1 MDVERT
7 SILSGVSYRGGSML
21 DETPRRH
28 PGRKIPTGT
37 KRFGPRLMA
46 TPDPR
51 VTPGES
57 VQKLLLPADTNITCP
72 KCKHTF
78 GLEQGFARA
87 ALEQFEHSTEGA
99 LEAVRRAERAEADR
113 RAQQLASQR
122 ANALRDENAEL
133 KRILKEQGE
142 KHAQALKEVARL
154 AQQSAA
160 PQLEAMRAE
169 LAGRQAKIDDFT
181 RRESDLFERERG
193 LEARVAEAAQKRAES
208 LVADERLRFDS
219 RLAEKDRQLADVR
232 SRELQLLNDKQALQD
247 RASELDIEVAR
258 KLDSGRAELELRIR
272 GQERERGELENAELR
287 KRLTDMQAQ
296 LAEAQRKGAQG
307 SQQLQGEVLEL
318 TLQEDLERAF
328 ALDSIEE
335 VRKGARGGDVI
346 QRVMT
351 RSGQLAG
358 VLLWEAKR
366 AKDWSPQWV
375 TKLKEDMRAAGADVG
390 ILVSVGACYPKEW
403 EAGTLFDL
411 HDDVWV
417 TSWSTA
423 VQLATVL
430 RSGLLQVHKQRL
442 ASAGKGEKMEAVYDY
457 LTSSQFSNKL
467 KAIYGA
473 FHRMRQELEAE
484 KSQTLQRW
492 ARREKQLQSGVAE
505 LVGVAGDIQ
514 GLAQQDL
521 PLLEMEDPES
531 PDEKP
536 GADTRQIGLRIDS

>member
-1 MDVERT
+1 MASPE
-7 SILSGVSYRGGSML
+7 
-21 DETPRRH
+21 PRAS
-28 PGRKIPTGT
+28 PI
-37 KRFGPRLMA
+37 
-46 TPDPR
+46 
-51 VTPGES
+51 ES
-57 VQKLLLPADTNITCP
+57 AQQLLLPAQTNITCP
-72 KCKHTF
+72 KCKNTF

-99 LEAVRRAERAEADR
+99 LAALRRVERAEADK
-113 RAQQLASQR
+113 RAQQLASQ
-122 ANALRDENAEL
+122 AASALRDENTEL
-133 KRILKEQGE
+133 KRLLKDQGE
-142 KHAQALKEVARL
+142 KHTQALKEVTRL

-169 LAGRQAKIDDFT
+169 LSTRQAKIDEFT
-181 RRESDLFERERG
+181 RRESQLVERERG
-193 LEARVAEAAQKRAES
+193 LEARVTEVAQQQAQK
-208 LVADERLRFDS
+208 LVANERVSFES
-219 RLAEKDRQLADVR
+219 RLADKERQLADVR
-232 SRELQLLNDKQALQD
+232 SRELQLLKDKHALQD
-247 RASELDIEVAR
+247 RAGELDIEVAR
-258 KLDSGRAELELRIR
+258 RLDAGRGELESRIR
-272 GQERERGELENAELR
+272 AQERERSEFESAELR
-287 KRLTDMQAQ
+287 KRLTDMQQQ

-307 SQQLQGEVLEL
+307 SQQLRGEVVEL
-318 TLQEDLERAF
+318 TLQEELEAAF
-328 ALDSIEE
+328 ALDAIEE

-375 TKLKEDMRAAGADVG
+375 TKLKDDMRAAGADVG
-390 ILVSVGACYPKEW
+390 ILVSVGPCYPKNWQE
-403 EAGTLFDL
+403 GTLFDL
-411 HDDVWV
+411 HEDIWV

-423 VQLATVL
+423 LQLATVL
-430 RSGLLQVHKQRL
+430 RSGLLEVHKQRV

-484 KSQTLQRW
+484 KTQTLQRW

-521 PLLEMEDPES
+521 PLLEMEDPAAA
-531 PDEKP
+531 DETHDP
-536 GADTRQIGLRIDS
+536 DTRQIGLSIDG

>member
-1 MDVERT
+1 MASPE
-7 SILSGVSYRGGSML
+7 
-21 DETPRRH
+21 PR
-28 PGRKIPTGT
+28 PSPI
-37 KRFGPRLMA
+37 
-46 TPDPR
+46 
-51 VTPGES
+51 ES
-57 VQKLLLPADTNITCP
+57 AQELLLPADTNITCP
-72 KCKHTF
+72 KCKNTF

-87 ALEQFEHSTEGA
+87 ALEQFAHSTEGA
-99 LEAVRRAERAEADR
+99 LEALRRVERVEADK
-113 RAQQLASQR
+113 RAQQIASQQ
-122 ANALRDENAEL
+122 ANTLRDENAGL
-133 KRILKEQGE
+133 QRLLKEQGE
-142 KHAQALKEVARL
+142 EHAQALKEVTKL

-160 PQLEAMRAE
+160 PQLEAMRVE
-169 LAGRQAKIDDFT
+169 LAARQARIDDFT
-181 RRESDLFERERG
+181 RRESELGERERG
-193 LEARVAEAAQKRAES
+193 LEARIAEAAQKRAES
-208 LVADERLRFDS
+208 LVADERVLLET
-219 RLAEKDRQLADVR
+219 RLAEKERQLAEVR
-232 SRELQLLNDKQALQD
+232 SRELQLIKDKHALQD

-258 KLDSGRAELELRIR
+258 KLDASRAELESRIR
-272 GQERERGELENAELR
+272 AQERERGELESAELR
-287 KRLTDMQAQ
+287 KRLTDMQEQ

-318 TLQEDLERAF
+318 TLQEDLEAAF

-346 QRVMT
+346 QKVMT
-351 RSGQLAG
+351 RGGQLAG

-375 TKLKEDMRAAGADVG
+375 TKLKEDMRSAGADVG
-390 ILVSVGACYPKEW
+390 ILVSVASCYPKHW
-403 EAGTLFDL
+403 EEGTLFDL
-411 HDDVWV
+411 HEDIWV

-430 RSGLLQVHKQRL
+430 RSGLLEVHKQRV

-467 KAIYGA
+467 KAVYGA

-521 PLLEMEDPES
+521 PLLEMEDS
-531 PDEKP
+531 VSSDERHEL
-536 GADTRQIGLRIDS
+536 DTGQISLRIDR

>member
-1 MDVERT
+1 
-7 SILSGVSYRGGSML
+7 
-21 DETPRRH
+21 
-28 PGRKIPTGT
+28 
-37 KRFGPRLMA
+37 MA
-46 TPDPR
+46 IPDPL
-51 VTPGES
+51 VSPIES
-57 VQKLLLPADTNITCP
+57 AQKLLLPADTNITCP
-72 KCKHTF
+72 KCKNTF

-87 ALEQFEHSTEGA
+87 AFEQFEHSTEGA
-99 LEAVRRAERAEADR
+99 LEAVRRAERAAADK
-113 RAQQLASQR
+113 RAQQLASQQ

-133 KRILKEQGE
+133 KRLLKDQGE
-142 KHAQALKEVARL
+142 KHAEALKEVTKL

-169 LAGRQAKIDDFT
+169 LAARQAKIDEFT
-181 RRESDLFERERG
+181 RRESDLSEKERG
-193 LEARVAEAAQKRAES
+193 LEARVAEAARKRAEG
-208 LVADERLRFDS
+208 LVANERVLFAS
-219 RLAEKDRQLADVR
+219 RLVEKERQLADVR
-232 SRELQLLNDKQALQD
+232 SRELQLLKDKQTLQD

-258 KLDSGRAELELRIR
+258 KLDASRAELESRIR
-272 GQERERGELENAELR
+272 AQERERSELESAELR
-287 KRLTDMQAQ
+287 KRLTDMQEQ

-318 TLQEDLERAF
+318 TLQEDLEAAF

-346 QRVMT
+346 HRVMT

-390 ILVSVGACYPKEW
+390 ILVSVGPCYPKEW

-411 HDDVWV
+411 HEDIWV

-430 RSGLLQVHKQRL
+430 RSGLLDVHKQRV

-467 KAIYGA
+467 KAVYGA
-473 FHRMRQELEAE
+473 FHRMRHELEAE

-514 GLAQQDL
+514 GLAQQEL
-521 PLLEMEDPES
+521 PLLEMEDSES
-531 PDEKP
+531 SDEKH
-536 GADTRQIGLRIDS
+536 GLDTRQIGLSIDG

>member
-1 MDVERT
+1 
-7 SILSGVSYRGGSML
+7 
-21 DETPRRH
+21 
-28 PGRKIPTGT
+28 
-37 KRFGPRLMA
+37 MA
-46 TPDPR
+46 APDSRIRPA
-51 VTPGES
+51 ES
-57 VQKLLLPADTNITCP
+57 AQKLLLPADTNINCP

-87 ALEQFEHSTEGA
+87 ALEQFEHSTAGA
-99 LEAVRRAERAEADR
+99 LEAVRRAERADADK
-113 RAQQLASQR
+113 RAQQLAGQQ
-122 ANALRDENAEL
+122 ATALRDENAEL
-133 KRILKEQGE
+133 KRLLKEQGE
-142 KHAQALKEVARL
+142 KHSQALKEVTRL

-160 PQLEAMRAE
+160 PQLEALRGE
-169 LAGRQAKIDDFT
+169 LAARQAKIDEFT
-181 RRESDLFERERG
+181 RREAALSEKERA
-193 LEARVAEAAQKRAES
+193 LDARVAEAAEQQAEN
-208 LVADERLRFDS
+208 LVANERGLFES
-219 RLAEKDRQLADVR
+219 RLAEKERQLADVR
-232 SRELQLLNDKQALQD
+232 SRELQLLQDKQALQD
-247 RASELDIEVAR
+247 RANELDIEAAR
-258 KLDSGRAELELRIR
+258 KLDASRAELESRIR
-272 GQERERGELENAELR
+272 AQERERSELESAELR
-287 KRLTDMQAQ
+287 KRLSDMQAQ

-318 TLQEDLERAF
+318 TLQEDLEAAF

-366 AKDWSPQWV
+366 ARDWSPQWV
-375 TKLKEDMRAAGADVG
+375 TKLKEDMRAAAADVG
-390 ILVSVGACYPKEW
+390 ILVSVGSCYPREW

-411 HDDVWV
+411 HEDIWV

-423 VQLATVL
+423 VQLATAL
-430 RSGLLQVHKQRL
+430 RSGLLQVHKQRV

-467 KAIYGA
+467 KAVYGA

-492 ARREKQLQSGVAE
+492 ARRERQLQSGVAE

-521 PLLEMEDPES
+521 PLLEMEDSDPCDDGRGS
-531 PDEKP
+531 
-536 GADTRQIGLRIDS
+536 DTRQIGLSIDK

>member
-1 MDVERT
+1 MASPNPRT
-7 SILSGVSYRGGSML
+7 SPV
-21 DETPRRH
+21 
-28 PGRKIPTGT
+28 
-37 KRFGPRLMA
+37 
-46 TPDPR
+46 
-51 VTPGES
+51 ES
-57 VQKLLLPADTNITCP
+57 AQKLLLPADTNITCP
-72 KCKHTF
+72 KCRNTF
-78 GLEQGFARA
+78 DLEQGFARA
-87 ALEQFEHSTEGA
+87 ALEQFEQSTAGA
-99 LEAVRRAERAEADR
+99 LDAVRTLERAEADK
-113 RAQQLASQR
+113 RAQQVASQQ

-133 KRILKEQGE
+133 KRLLSEQGE
-142 KHAQALKEVARL
+142 KHAQALKEVTRL

-160 PQLEAMRAE
+160 PQLEALRVE
-169 LAGRQAKIDDFT
+169 LAARQAKIDLFT
-181 RRESDLFERERG
+181 RRESALSARERA
-193 LEARVAEAAQKRAES
+193 LEAQVAEAAQKQAEG
-208 LVADERLRFDS
+208 LVANERVVFES
-219 RLAEKDRQLADVR
+219 RLAEKERQLADVR
-232 SRELQLLNDKQALQD
+232 SRELQLLEDKRALQD
-247 RASELDIEVAR
+247 RAGELDIEVAR
-258 KLDSGRAELELRIR
+258 KLDANRVELESRIR
-272 GQERERGELENAELR
+272 AQERERSELENAELR
-287 KRLTDMQAQ
+287 KRLTDMQEQ
-296 LAEAQRKGAQG
+296 LAEAQRKGTQG

-318 TLQEDLERAF
+318 TLQEDLEAAF

-351 RSGQLAG
+351 RSGQMAG

-403 EAGTLFDL
+403 EAGALFDL
-411 HDDVWV
+411 HEDIWV

-430 RSGLLQVHKQRL
+430 RSGLMEIHKQRM
-442 ASAGKGEKMEAVYDY
+442 ASLGKGEKMEAVYDY
-457 LTSSQFSNKL
+457 LMSSQFSNKL
-467 KAIYGA
+467 KAVYSA

-521 PLLEMEDPES
+521 PLLEMEDS
-531 PDEKP
+531 VSSDERHEP
-536 GADTRQIGLRIDS
+536 GTRQIGFNIDG

>member
-1 MDVERT
+1 
-7 SILSGVSYRGGSML
+7 
-21 DETPRRH
+21 
-28 PGRKIPTGT
+28 
-37 KRFGPRLMA
+37 
-46 TPDPR
+46 
-51 VTPGES
+51 
-57 VQKLLLPADTNITCP
+57 
-72 KCKHTF
+72 
-78 GLEQGFARA
+78 LEQGFARA
-87 ALEQFEHSTEGA
+87 ALEQFARSTEGE
-99 LEAVRRAERAEADR
+99 LEVLRRVERAEADK
-113 RAQQLASQR
+113 RAQQFASQQ
-122 ANALRDENAEL
+122 ANALREENAEL
-133 KRILKEQGE
+133 GRLLKEQGE
-142 KHAQALKEVARL
+142 KHAQSLKEVTRL

-160 PQLEAMRAE
+160 PQLEALRVE
-169 LAGRQAKIDDFT
+169 LAARQAKIDEFT
-181 RRESDLFERERG
+181 RRESDLSERERG
-193 LEARVAEAAQKRAES
+193 LEAQVAEVAQKRAES
-208 LVADERLRFDS
+208 LVANERVLFES
-219 RLAEKDRQLADVR
+219 RMAEKERQLADVR
-232 SRELQLLNDKQALQD
+232 SRELQLLKDKHVLQD
-247 RASELDIEVAR
+247 RANELDIEVAR
-258 KLDSGRAELELRIR
+258 KLDAGRAELESLVRA
-272 GQERERGELENAELR
+272 QERERGELESAELR
-287 KRLTDMQAQ
+287 KRLTDMQER

-318 TLQEDLERAF
+318 TLQEDLEAAF

-351 RSGQLAG
+351 RGGQLAG

-390 ILVSVGACYPKEW
+390 VLVSVGPCYPKHW
-403 EAGTLFDL
+403 EDGTLFDL
-411 HDDVWV
+411 HEDIWV

-423 VQLATVL
+423 VQLATAL
-430 RSGLLQVHKQRL
+430 RSGLLEVHKQRI

-467 KAIYGA
+467 KAVYGA

-521 PLLEMEDPES
+521 PLLEMETTVS
-531 PDEKP
+531 SDEKP
-536 GADTRQIGLRIDS
+536 ESDTRQIGLSIDG

>member
-1 MDVERT
+1 
-7 SILSGVSYRGGSML
+7 
-21 DETPRRH
+21 
-28 PGRKIPTGT
+28 
-37 KRFGPRLMA
+37 MA
-46 TPDPR
+46 TPDLR
-51 VTPGES
+51 VRPAGSAHE
-57 VQKLLLPADTNITCP
+57 LLLAADTDITCP
-72 KCKHTF
+72 NCKSRF

-87 ALEQFEHSTEGA
+87 ALEQFEQSTERA
-99 LEAVRRAERAEADR
+99 VEAVRRAERAEADK
-113 RAQQLASQR
+113 RAQRLAGEQ
-122 ANALRDENAEL
+122 AQVLREENAEL
-133 KRILKEQGE
+133 KRLLNEQGE
-142 KHAQALKEVARL
+142 KHAQALKEVTKL

-169 LAGRQAKIDDFT
+169 LAARQARIDQFA
-181 RRESDLFERERG
+181 RRESELSEKERS
-193 LEARVAEAAQKRAES
+193 LDARVAEASLKRAES
-208 LVADERLRFDS
+208 LVANERVLFES
-219 RLAEKDRQLADVR
+219 RLAEKERQLADVR
-232 SRELQLLNDKQALQD
+232 SRELQLLKDKHALQD
-247 RASELDIEVAR
+247 RANELDIEVAR
-258 KLDSGRAELELRIR
+258 KLDASRAELELRIR
-272 GQERERGELENAELR
+272 AQERERSELESTELR
-287 KRLTDMQAQ
+287 KRLTDMQEQ

-318 TLQEDLERAF
+318 TLQEDLEAAF

-351 RSGQLAG
+351 RSGQPAG

-390 ILVSVGACYPKEW
+390 ILVSVGPCYPRHW
-403 EAGTLFDL
+403 EEGTLFDL
-411 HDDVWV
+411 HEDVWV

-423 VQLATVL
+423 VQLATAL
-430 RSGLLQVHKQRL
+430 RSGLLEVHKQRV

-467 KAIYGA
+467 KAVYGA

-521 PLLEMEDPES
+521 PLLEMEDTVPV
-531 PDEKP
+531 DEKP
-536 GADTRQIGLRIDS
+536 SDSRQIGLSIDP

>member
-1 MDVERT
+1 MASPE
-7 SILSGVSYRGGSML
+7 
-21 DETPRRH
+21 PRASPH
-28 PGRKIPTGT
+28 EY
-37 KRFGPRLMA
+37 A
-46 TPDPR
+46 
-51 VTPGES
+51 
-57 VQKLLLPADTNITCP
+57 QKLLLPADTNITCP
-72 KCKHTF
+72 KCKHAF

-99 LEAVRRAERAEADR
+99 LEAVRRIERAEADK
-113 RAQQLASQR
+113 RAQQLANQQGS
-122 ANALRDENAEL
+122 ALRDENAEL
-133 KRILKEQGE
+133 KRLLKDQGE
-142 KHAQALKEVARL
+142 KHTQALKEVTKL
-154 AQQSAA
+154 AQQSAGA
-160 PQLEAMRAE
+160 QLEGMRAE
-169 LAGRQAKIDDFT
+169 LLTRQAKIDEFT
-181 RRESDLFERERG
+181 RRESELSERERG
-193 LEARVAEAAQKRAES
+193 FDAQVAEVAQQQAQR
-208 LVADERLRFDS
+208 LVASERVLFES
-219 RLAEKDRQLADVR
+219 RLVEKDSQLADVR
-232 SRELQLLNDKQALQD
+232 SRELQLIRDKHALQD
-247 RASELDIEVAR
+247 RAGALDIEVAR
-258 KLDSGRAELELRIR
+258 KLDASRGELESRVR
-272 GQERERGELENAELR
+272 AQERERSELESAELR
-287 KRLTDMQAQ
+287 KRLTDMQEQ

-307 SQQLQGEVLEL
+307 SQQLRGEVLEL
-318 TLQEDLERAF
+318 TLQEDLEAAF

-351 RSGQLAG
+351 RSGQPAG

-375 TKLKEDMRAAGADVG
+375 TKLKDDMRAAGADVG
-390 ILVSVGACYPKEW
+390 ILVSVGPCYPKDW
-403 EAGTLFDL
+403 EEGTLFDL
-411 HDDVWV
+411 HEDIWV

-430 RSGLLQVHKQRL
+430 RSGLLEVHKQRV

-467 KAIYGA
+467 KAVYGA

-521 PLLEMEDPES
+521 PLLEMEDCVSAEEKQES
-531 PDEKP
+531 
-536 GADTRQIGLRIDS
+536 DTKQIGLNIDG

>member
-1 MDVERT
+1 
-7 SILSGVSYRGGSML
+7 
-21 DETPRRH
+21 
-28 PGRKIPTGT
+28 
-37 KRFGPRLMA
+37 MA
-46 TPDPR
+46 IPDPR
-51 VTPGES
+51 VRPTES
-57 VQKLLLPADTNITCP
+57 ARNLLLPADTDITCP
-72 KCKHTF
+72 KCKSTF
-78 GLEQGFARA
+78 DLEQGFARA
-87 ALEQFEHSTEGA
+87 ALEQFEHRTEGA
-99 LEAVRRAERAEADR
+99 LEAVRRAERLDADK
-113 RAQQLASQR
+113 RAQQIAGQQ

-142 KHAQALKEVARL
+142 KHAQALKEVTKL

-169 LAGRQAKIDDFT
+169 LATRQARIDEFT

-193 LEARVAEAAQKRAES
+193 LDAQVAEAAQKRAES
-208 LVADERLRFDS
+208 LVADERVLFES
-219 RLAEKDRQLADVR
+219 RLADKDRQLADIR
-232 SRELQLLNDKQALQD
+232 SRELQLLKDKHALQD

-258 KLDSGRAELELRIR
+258 KLDATRDEQESRIR
-272 GQERERGELENAELR
+272 AQERERSQLENAELR
-287 KRLTDMQAQ
+287 KRLTDMQEQ

-318 TLQEDLERAF
+318 TLQADLEAAF

-335 VRKGARGGDVI
+335 VRKGTRGGDVI

-351 RSGQLAG
+351 RSGQPAG

-390 ILVSVGACYPKEW
+390 ILVSVGPCYPRGW
-403 EAGTLFDL
+403 EEGTLFDL
-411 HDDVWV
+411 HEDIWV

-423 VQLATVL
+423 VQLASVL
-430 RSGLLQVHKQRL
+430 RTGLLEVHKQRV

-467 KAIYGA
+467 KAVYGA

-514 GLAQQDL
+514 GLAQQEL
-521 PLLEMEDPES
+521 PLLEMEDCGS
-531 PDEKP
+531 CDEKP
-536 GADTRQIGLRIDS
+536 GSDTGQIGLSIDG